1 MLSFDIP
8 PLGITRPDTVTLQQR
23 ILSMSPQERKR
34 RRINKLTLWYQKK
47 NLGAGR
53 KIKIYNKVVARME

>member
-1 MLSFDIP
+1 
-8 PLGITRPDTVTLQQR
+8 
-23 ILSMSPQERKR
+23 MSPQERKR